1 MEFGLPKAVLPS
13 SARGCLCHPSCL
25 LWFHGFWRTFEAAG
39 CVPSVM
45 SQPQKQDCHTLQRVD
60 LARPFLVSP
69 AIKIEIENSLEMALS
84 KAKAVAR
91 GNPIFGGS
99 AWPVWN
105 SSARGCLCHPSC
117 LLWFHVFWRTFEA
130 AGCVPS
136 VMSQPQK
143 QDCHTLQRVDLA
155 RPFLVSPAI
164 KIEIENSLEMALS
177 KAKSGSAW
185 QSHFWQCGTLRPAR
199 NTKLLHYASKSKL
212 GFVQAASFN
221 ATGEDHFLES
231 KKPMC
236 LRPRK

>member
-1 MEFGLPKAVLPS
+1 MAI
-13 SARGCLCHPSCL
+13 
-25 LWFHGFWRTFEAAG
+25 
-39 CVPSVM
+39 
-45 SQPQKQDCHTLQRVD
+45 
-60 LARPFLVSP
+60 PFLAVWNLATCS
-69 AIKIEIENSLEMALS
+69 KHEALYIHYAS
-84 KAKAVAR
+84 KAKLGFVQAASFQR
-91 GNPIFGGS
+91 
-99 AWPVWN
+99 N

-117 LLWFHVFWRTFEA
+117 LLWLHGFWQTFEA
-130 AGCVPS
+130 AGCVQS

-185 QSHFWQCGTLRPAR
+185 QSRFWQCGTLRPAR
-199 NTKLLHYASKSKL
+199 NTKLFTYITQVKQSWVLFKQ
-212 GFVQAASFN
+212 QAFN
-221 ATGEDHFLES
+221 ATGEGHFLES